1 MIECEHEKRSWL
13 ELVLIIDEEDKS
25 KSKPPVKQQKSAPK
39 IQKSKIEKEFEK
51 LSREDKLIFYRK
63 LVSDESFFSLPV
75 DKEDDQISLSHKSE
89 HDAIL
94 RENPTTIDNE
104 KDLYRL
110 RMQLGEVLNQQAD
123 LRTKEKKLKLA
134 IKKLQRK
141 LASAHKLFPA
151 GMYI

>member
-1 MIECEHEKRSWL
+1 LIECEHEKRSWL

-104 KDLYRL
+104 KELYRL
-110 RMQLGEVLNQQAD
+110 RMQFELQTSRDAVMLTLDHPSPPFVHALSAD
-123 LRTKEKKLKLA
+123 RF
-134 IKKLQRK
+134 
-141 LASAHKLFPA
+141 SV
-151 GMYI
+151 